1 MPVYLSVIA
10 PQQRKKEEEEE
21 EEKLFFLSFFR
32 PASGVTQRIA
42 IRCDGRTAYK
52 SDPVRCGRAERERGQ
67 LKWKKTAVVS
77 NAGEY
82 SAAYVCCVDGDM
94 TLCVSM
100 AITS

>member
-1 MPVYLSVIA
+1 MAGLPIS
-10 PQQRKKEEEEE
+10 P
-21 EEKLFFLSFFR
+21 
-32 PASGVTQRIA
+32 
-42 IRCDGRTAYK
+42 IRFDAAG
-52 SDPVRCGRAERERGQ
+52 AERERGQ